1 MYRNKI
7 EVVKEMIFPKHVY
20 KCLWICIY
28 VQAHVLYVCM
38 HFKFLFTS
46 FNTCTVFYMGCCAS
60 RFRKVINADKMTMKY

>member
-1 MYRNKI
+1 MWRRMYRNKI

-38 HFKFLFTS
+38 HVNFYLQVLTHVQFFTW
-46 FNTCTVFYMGCCAS
+46 VAVQVDLEE
-60 RFRKVINADKMTMKY
+60 R

>member
-28 VQAHVLYVCM
+28 VQACVLYVCM
-38 HFKFLFTS
+38 HVCILNFYLQVLTRVQFFTW
-46 FNTCTVFYMGCCAS
+46 VAVQVDLE
-60 RFRKVINADKMTMKY
+60 K